1 MKKRIL
7 GRNGPAVSEIG
18 LGCMGMSAFYGDR
31 NDEESIATLHRALE
45 LGINFLDTAE
55 IYGPHTNEIL
65 IGKAIKGKRD
75 KVFIA
80 TKFGVYWDTSGSRI
94 DGRPET
100 VRKSAE
106 GSLKNLGIET
116 IDLYY
121 QHRMDPNVPI
131 EETIGAMA
139 ELVKEGK
146 LRYIGISEADP
157 ALIERAHKVHP
168 LTAVQTE
175 YSLWTRDVENNG
187 VLDTV
192 RRLGIGF
199 VPYSPLGRGFLT
211 GAIKS
216 PDDFEEDDFRKKNP
230 RFIGDNFKKNLKI
243 VDQLNKLA
251 AEKHTTPSQL
261 ALAWVLAKG
270 EDLVPIPGTKRRKYL
285 EENAKAVDIKLT
297 SKELE
302 EIDLVFPPDITAGNR
317 Y

>member
-1 MKKRIL
+1 M
-7 GRNGPAVSEIG
+7 
-18 LGCMGMSAFYGDR
+18 FF
-31 NDEESIATLHRALE
+31 
-45 LGINFLDTAE
+45 FL
-55 IYGPHTNEIL
+55 L
-65 IGKAIKGKRD
+65 
-75 KVFIA
+75 
-80 TKFGVYWDTSGSRI
+80 FGVAIDAKDSHV

-131 EETIGAMA
+131 EDTIGAMA

-146 LRYIGISEADP
+146 VRFIGISEAEP
-157 ALIERAHKVHP
+157 ELIERAHKTHP

-175 YSLWTRDVENNG
+175 YSLWTRDIENNG

-211 GAIKS
+211 GAITS
-216 PDDFEEDDFRKKNP
+216 PENIEDGDFRKNNP
-230 RFIGDNFKKNLKI
+230 RFMGDNFKKNLEI
-243 VDQLNKLA
+243 VDKLNNFA
-251 AEKHTTPSQL
+251 ADKGATAAQL
-261 ALAWVLAKG
+261 ALAWVLAKWD
-270 EDLVPIPGTKRRKYL
+270 DLVTIPGTKRRKYL
-285 EENAKAVDIKLT
+285 EENVKAVDIKLSREEVT
-297 SKELE
+297 
-302 EIDLVFPPDITAGNR
+302 EIDSIFSPETTAGDR